1 MNYVCLHSLSHCL
14 CSFPFPSFPLLNDCL
29 TEDKYRK
36 VKKYYFDKD
45 AQVQQ
50 LQNTLAHQR
59 LAQSR
64 TSLDDNEYSNRFQ
77 RLDGAINN
85 LAFNIRREWKSVPPW
100 LAPHVNRDAATQP
113 TKEMT
118 AVGRA
123 CISRWLVDELLERYF
138 HPALDPAFS
147 AQLKI
152 IEKNL
157 RRFAAPTPSEEE
169 KDALLAR
176 ISNWRLSTLDG
187 LQEVLGSPQATDNR
201 TILTEAL
208 VEKLTNNL
216 STMLKEPAPPGLEG
230 GVSMIVELAVGIA
243 ANLPLESR
251 DVFVEYVAP
260 GALLQEAHMKVEIGL
275 PALMNPGDGFDGDSA
290 SMVSKQTEDTGSIE
304 SKETGASTNAS
315 GEEAA
320 KQEAAMQQQQQ
331 QQQAAQGKKKG
342 MFGGLMG
349 GSGTK
354 KGSIAGGPNL
364 PSSQPSPQG
373 PQQQQQGPP
382 KEDRVR
388 FSTFMAVEVRSRSV
402 LVKAPVYV
410 RE

>member
-1 MNYVCLHSLSHCL
+1 MFHVSNTKQK
-14 CSFPFPSFPLLNDCL
+14 L

-59 LAQSR
+59 LSQSR

-85 LAFNIRREWKSVPPW
+85 LAFNIRRDWRSIPPW
-100 LAPHVNRDAATQP
+100 LAPHVNRDAATQQ

-138 HPALDPAFS
+138 HPSLEPGFS

-169 KDALLAR
+169 KDSLLAR
-176 ISNWRLSTLDG
+176 ISNWRLATLDG
-187 LQEVLGSPQATDNR
+187 LQEVLSSSQAADYR
-201 TILTEAL
+201 ASLTESL
-208 VEKLTNNL
+208 VEKLTASL
-216 STMLKEPAPPGLEG
+216 SMMLKEPSPPGLEG

-251 DVFVEYVAP
+251 DVFVEYVTP
-260 GALLQEAHMKVEIGL
+260 GVLVQEAWMKVEVGL
-275 PALMNPGDGFDGDSA
+275 PALTNPGEGPIDADGGSN
-290 SMVSKQTEDTGSIE
+290 VSKQSEETGSIE
-304 SKETGASTNAS
+304 SRDTGTSNGNGSEETAKEMAL
-315 GEEAA
+315 
-320 KQEAAMQQQQQ
+320 QQQAQ
-331 QQQAAQGKKKG
+331 QQQAVQGKKKG
-342 MFGGLMG
+342 MFTGFMG
-349 GSGTK
+349 GAAGK
-354 KGSIAGGPNL
+354 KGSVSG
-364 PSSQPSPQG
+364 PSPG
-373 PQQQQQGPP
+373 PQPQQGQGQVQQRQSSPP

-388 FSTFMAVEVRSRSV
+388 FSTFMAVEVRGRSV

>member
-1 MNYVCLHSLSHCL
+1 MSLIFTFLYRTAASHIINTKH
-14 CSFPFPSFPLLNDCL
+14 FA
-29 TEDKYRK
+29 EDKYRK

-59 LAQSR
+59 LSQSR

-85 LAFNIRREWKSVPPW
+85 LAFNIRRDWRSIPPW

-138 HPALDPAFS
+138 HPSLELGFS

-169 KDALLAR
+169 KDSLLAR
-176 ISNWRLSTLDG
+176 ISNWRLATLDG
-187 LQEVLGSPQATDNR
+187 LQEVLSSSQAADNR
-201 TILTEAL
+201 ASLTESL
-208 VEKLTNNL
+208 VEKLTASL
-216 STMLKEPAPPGLEG
+216 SMMLKEPSPPGLEG

-260 GALLQEAHMKVEIGL
+260 GVLVQEAWMKVESGL
-275 PALMNPGDGFDGDSA
+275 PALTNPGEGPSDGDGGSV
-290 SMVSKQTEDTGSIE
+290 VSKQTEETGSIE
-304 SKETGASTNAS
+304 SRDTGASN
-315 GEEAA
+315 GNGNEETA
-320 KQEAAMQQQQQ
+320 KETAMQQQAQQQQQ
-331 QQQAAQGKKKG
+331 QVAQGKKKG
-342 MFGGLMG
+342 MFTGFM
-349 GSGTK
+349 SGAAGK
-354 KGSIAGGPNL
+354 KGSVSGATPGL
-364 PSSQPSPQG
+364 QSQQG
-373 PQQQQQGPP
+373 QGQQQQPSPP

-388 FSTFMAVEVRSRSV
+388 FSTFMAVEVRGRSV

>member
-1 MNYVCLHSLSHCL
+1 MKAVILITETH
-14 CSFPFPSFPLLNDCL
+14 

-85 LAFNIRREWKSVPPW
+85 LAFNIRRDWRSVPPW
-100 LAPHVNRDAATQP
+100 LAPHVNREAATQP

-138 HPALDPAFS
+138 HPALDPVFS
-147 AQLKI
+147 AELKI

-157 RRFAAPTPSEEE
+157 RRFAAPTPSDEE

-187 LQEVLGSPQATDNR
+187 LQEILASAQAAENR
-201 TILTEAL
+201 NTLTEGL
-208 VEKLTNNL
+208 IEKLTNSL
-216 STMLKEPAPPGLEG
+216 LGMLKDPPPPGLEG

-243 ANLPLESR
+243 ANLPMESR
-251 DVFVEYVAP
+251 DVFVEYVTP
-260 GALLQEAHMKVEIGL
+260 GAPLNEAHMKIETGL
-275 PALMNPGDGFDGDSA
+275 PALTNPGEGLDGDTA
-290 SMVSKQTEDTGSIE
+290 SLVSKPTEDTGSIE
-304 SKETGASTNAS
+304 SKDTAISNSAS

-320 KQEAAMQQQQQ
+320 KQEAAMQQQPVP
-331 QQQAAQGKKKG
+331 GKKKG

-349 GSGTK
+349 NSGIK
-354 KGSIAGGPNL
+354 KGSTAGAAGI
-364 PSSQPSPQG
+364 SGGQTSPQG
-373 PQQQQQGPP
+373 PQQQQQGPS
-382 KEDRVR
+382 KEERVR
-388 FSTFMAVEVRSRSV
+388 FSTFMAVEVRGRSV